1 MDGWSYDGI
10 GRGIVTFAVLA
21 GSYLARVRDISGW
34 GGRGTSWGISLLG
47 PDHHALQ
54 CRIYFEKNSMQNI
67 GEERRAEEDANL
79 ILRDSGFF
87 LFSLEKQN
95 SVAFFKYIRMH
106 THHTYTCCKHLVYH

>member
-34 GGRGTSWGISLLG
+34 GWRGTSWGISLLG

-54 CRIYFEKNSMQNI
+54 CRIYFEKNAVQNI
-67 GEERRAEEDANL
+67 GVGKERRCRMQ
-79 ILRDSGFF
+79 ILSFGIQDFF
-87 LFSLEKQN
+87 SLFSLEKQN
-95 SVAFFKYIRMH
+95 SVAFVQIYACTLTIHM
-106 THHTYTCCKHLVYH
+106 L